1 MVLHGSH
8 KRKLTLD
15 NEDPFTA
22 GLRKLLAGYF
32 LRKALC
38 GLAEGAYKNSDN
50 RLRRLCPSE
59 NAVSMV
65 SIKERE
71 VWIAAEI
78 LRQRG
83 LSTRV

>member
-1 MVLHGSH
+1 LPDTFYV
-8 KRKLTLD
+8 K
-15 NEDPFTA
+15 PYA
-22 GLRKLLAGYF
+22 GWQR
-32 LRKALC
+32 
-38 GLAEGAYKNSDN
+38 GAYKNSDN

-71 VWIAAEI
+71 GWIAAEI